1 MAALEWIRLLRLPN
15 VATAVAD
22 VLAGWLIV
30 SQSRTPAWPGPA
42 AALAIAAGACFYAAG
57 MVLNDVFD
65 LELDRAERPERPLP
79 RGAIRAATAAAVGMT
94 LLTGGAVAACAAAFV
109 SGFPAVALVGAAL
122 TAAVWLYDRHA
133 KRTPF
138 GPAVMGAC
146 RSLNWLLGMAAAGGP
161 NAPHEWLVP
170 VGMGIYVAGVTLYAR
185 DDAGRSRVPVLL
197 GGAGLMIVGLAAAA
211 GHAVLLAGA
220 GDGSIWLAGGR
231 LASWLLLWAVLAT
244 SILMRAGLGIV
255 EPTPA
260 RVGAAVGNSIGSIIT
275 LDAVLVLASCG
286 EQWAIVVL
294 MLLAPF
300 LAGRRLV
307 SAT

>member
-1 MAALEWIRLLRLPN
+1 MTAVEWIRLLRLPN

-22 VLAGWLIV
+22 VLAGWLV
-30 SQSRTPAWPGPA
+30 VTQARSLGWPGPA
-42 AALAIAAGACFYAAG
+42 AGLAIAAGACFYAAG

-65 LELDRAERPERPLP
+65 LEIDRAERPERPLP
-79 RGAIRAATAAAVGMT
+79 RGAINAGTAAAVGMA
-94 LLTGGAVAACAAAFV
+94 LLTGGGAAACAAAFV

-122 TAAVWLYDRHA
+122 TAAVWFYDRHA
-133 KRTPF
+133 KRTPW

-146 RSLNWLLGMAAAGGP
+146 RGLNWLLGMTAAGGP

-170 VGMGIYVAGVTLYAR
+170 VGMGIYVAGITLYAR

-197 GGAGLMIVGLAAAA
+197 GGAGLMIAGLAAAA

-220 GDGSIWLAGGR
+220 GDGSTWLAGGR
-231 LASWLLLWAVLAT
+231 LSSWLLLWAVLAT
-244 SILMRAGLGIV
+244 SILLRAGLGIV
-255 EPTPA
+255 EPTPG
-260 RVGAAVGNSIGSIIT
+260 RVGAAVGNCIGSIIT

-294 MLLAPF
+294 LLLAPF
-300 LAGRRLV
+300 VAGRRLV